1 MTPHRSARG
10 RVAALALMVLSS
22 GLAAGCTTSSKDTT
36 VSCTV
41 DSCTATFD
49 RGVNATASILGVDVK
64 LVAADGRN
72 VTVDV
77 AGTQL
82 VVPVNGSQQ
91 AGGLSVT
98 VEKVTDQQVV
108 LKFSKV

>member
-1 MTPHRSARG
+1 MTPHPSARG
-10 RVAALALMVLSS
+10 PVVALVLMVLSS

-72 VTVDV
+72 VTVDI
-77 AGTQL
+77 AGKQL
-82 VVPVNGSQQ
+82 AVPVDGSQQ
-91 AGGLSVT
+91 AGGLSVA
-98 VEKVTDQQVV
+98 VEKITDQQVV

>member
-1 MTPHRSARG
+1 MTSHGSAHG
-10 RVAALALMVLSS
+10 RVVALVLMVLSS
-22 GLAAGCTTSSKDTT
+22 GLALGCTTSSKDTT

-49 RGVNATASILGVDVK
+49 RGVNATASILGVDVR

-77 AGTQL
+77 AGKQL
-82 VVPVNGSQQ
+82 VVPVDGSQQ
-91 AGGLSVT
+91 AGGLSVA